1 MYATFVLKS
10 MIVTKNSWK
19 KKIIYLAVANAI
31 PSSIILASLLLENYN
46 IRLAPKYGNFSSAC
60 WIRNP
65 LATLVL
71 FGIPLIIHL
80 IINTILY
87 LLTVCNVRVA
97 LKSSNILRKEVE
109 RNCSSSSD
117 QSLTSTLSNASS
129 KKMPNQ
135 FVIFSRIAVLMGFTW
150 IAVLLKASI
159 QIENEIL
166 IKILEYTV
174 VICISSQGIILFI
187 AFLCNRKTVELWLN
201 KIKCQS

>member
-31 PSSIILASLLLENYN
+31 PSLIILASLLLENYN
-46 IRLAPKYGNFSSAC
+46 TRLAPKYGNFSSAC

-87 LLTVCNVRVA
+87 FLTVCNVRVA

-117 QSLTSTLSNASS
+117 QSLTSTSNASS

-150 IAVLLKASI
+150 IAVLLKASF

-166 IKILEYTV
+166 IKTLEYTV

>member
-10 MIVTKNSWK
+10 MVVTKNSWK
-19 KKIIYLAVANAI
+19 KKIIYLAMANAN
-31 PSSIILASLLLENYN
+31 PSLIILASLLLENYN
-46 IRLAPKYGNFSSAC
+46 IRLAPKYGSFSSAC

-80 IINTILY
+80 IINMILY

-97 LKSSNILRKEVE
+97 LKSSNILRREVE

-117 QSLTSTLSNASS
+117 QSLTSISSASS
-129 KKMPNQ
+129 KRVPSQ
-135 FVIFSRIAVLMGFTW
+135 FVIFSRIGVLMGFTW
-150 IAVLLKASI
+150 IAVLLKASF

-166 IKILEYTV
+166 IKILEYSV